1 MTSNPF
7 FDPNVLVFTADVA
20 IAQVYDHLSTEPDL
34 PNWSHL
40 VVVFPDG
47 GYRVIT
53 SHEFLS
59 LYAVWPEEFRQRPL
73 SDLGEDILI
82 PARLLDMKSVERVS
96 PERLIQLALDELSRI
111 FLVGDSDRREIF
123 GRIWDPDRGEVESPP
138 PPPPKLIGIN
148 PADEEEFEDEDEYEM
163 AYGDEPEEYHAANGG
178 SRGPDPREEETSDA
192 GAVDEHTPGDSGD
205 KRRVTTFPNIESQ
218 DHAHLDETFTV
229 RVKLSD
235 QAQQETGGHLLV
247 PEFNFEVAR
256 EIEIIPVEISLYA
269 PDFELAPEDAGKGW
283 DRETKLY
290 VEARSSG
297 EIVFHLSPEDRL
309 QTRFFSTLRLT
320 FRING
325 IVVGQALRRVEVL
338 RDAGV
343 EPTPVAEFPPIEFP
357 VDAARVFTT
366 TPSETLRLRMPAS
379 DEQPVDLHVTIMET
393 DDRSRMVWELDAPGA
408 GLRKTA
414 ASRNLS
420 AENWVRKQLGEFIRQ
435 AMRQAPAGGEFTPRD
450 GLRFFG
456 VLITLRDAAPAEF
469 WEVYTQAL
477 AAHVQAGGAP
487 ETFTLLFVTEDPHLP
502 WELMPVSRDPDA
514 DGKPP
519 QLLGS
524 AHRVG
529 RWLLGL
535 ETGSPQPSLSLE
547 GMSVAVP
554 DYRKE
559 LPGTQAMKTFAAP
572 WNPHLVGIRDGAFDP
587 AGFYEFM
594 ASGDPTGGT
603 GILHYAGH
611 GDCCKD
617 MGKLVWLVLSDEA
630 DDVYD
635 YNAANSPLSNR
646 FAKRERDVLVFF
658 NACTAGQAAETELG
672 TTASW
677 SQVMLDRGYDSY
689 IGPLWYVDDGYARDV
704 AETFYALAI
713 GEAPVPLGEVMRRI
727 RSKYMENLRLYTYL
741 AYSYYG
747 HPNATVT
754 FTPFKETDDADDS
767 QL

>member
-7 FDPNVLVFTADVA
+7 FDPNVLVFTSDVT
-20 IAQVYDHLSTEPDL
+20 IAQVHQHLSTEPNL
-34 PNWSHL
+34 PSWSHL

-47 GYRVIT
+47 AYRVIT
-53 SHEFLS
+53 IQEFLS
-59 LYAVWPEEFRQRPL
+59 LYGGWPEEFRQRPL
-73 SDLGEDILI
+73 SDLGEDLLI
-82 PARLLDMKSVERVS
+82 PARLLDIKSVERVS
-96 PERLIQLALDELSRI
+96 PERLIQLALGELSRI
-111 FLVGDSDRREIF
+111 FLVGDPDRREIF
-123 GRIWDPDRGEVESPP
+123 GRIWDPDRGE
-138 PPPPKLIGIN
+138 
-148 PADEEEFEDEDEYEM
+148 AYEM
-163 AYGDEPEEYHAANGG
+163 AYGDEPEGYHAANGG
-178 SRGPDPREEETSDA
+178 SGRPDPGEEETSDA
-192 GAVDEHTPGDSGD
+192 AADDALTPGDSGD

-235 QAQQETGGHLLV
+235 QAQQETGGHLHV
-247 PEFNFEVAR
+247 PEFNFEVSR

-269 PDFELAPEDAGKGW
+269 PDFELAPEDAGNGW

-290 VEARSSG
+290 VAARASG
-297 EIVFHLSPEDRL
+297 EIVFHLRPEDRL
-309 QTRFFSTLRLT
+309 QARFFSTLRLT

-343 EPTPVAEFPPIEFP
+343 EPTPVAEFPPIEFS
-357 VDAARVFTT
+357 VDAERVFTT
-366 TPSETLRLRMPAS
+366 TPSETLRLRMPAP

-393 DDRSRMVWELDAPGA
+393 DDRSRMVWKLDAPGA

-414 ASRNLS
+414 TSRNLS

-435 AMRQAPAGGEFTPRD
+435 AMRQAPAGGEFTSRD

-456 VLITLRDAAPAEF
+456 LLITLHEAAPAEF
-469 WEVYTQAL
+469 WDVYTQAL
-477 AAHVQAGGAP
+477 AAHAQAGGTP

-535 ETGSPQPSLSLE
+535 EAGSPQPSLSLE

-572 WNPHLVGIRDGAFDP
+572 WNPHLVGVRDGGFDP

-617 MGKLVWLVLSDEA
+617 MGKLVWLMLSDEA

-713 GEAPVPLGEVMRRI
+713 GEAPLPLGEVMRRI

-754 FTPFKETDDADDS
+754 FTPFKETNDVDDS